1 MVDNLGIGKIKK
13 ENKSKKIKKGEKM
26 EKCFSLEE
34 IKLAVDIAIG
44 DDGFRGKEVCDILKV
59 FWKEREEEACRNRG
73 GKVSGK
79 RGKICSST
87 NCLGMGFLAIRQ
99 SFVASWHPLFSWYFF

>member
-1 MVDNLGIGKIKK
+1 LGIRKIKK
-13 ENKSKKIKKGEKM
+13 KNKSKKINKGERM

-59 FWKEREEEACRNRG
+59 FWREREEEAERRLQDQQAQDY
-73 GKVSGK
+73 KEKIASGY
-79 RGKICSST
+79 
-87 NCLGMGFLAIRQ
+87 L
-99 SFVASWHPLFSWYFF
+99 

>member
-1 MVDNLGIGKIKK
+1 
-13 ENKSKKIKKGEKM
+13 M

-59 FWKEREEEACRNRG
+59 FWKEREEEAER
-73 GKVSGK
+73 
-79 RGKICSST
+79 KIQDQQSQDYKEKIAS
-87 NCLGMGFLAIRQ
+87 GFL
-99 SFVASWHPLFSWYFF
+99 